1 MMTNL
6 VGAGFGRA
14 TSLLAAAMAAAG
26 SSILSPSDAGGSS
39 FAISNNF
46 EGGKF
51 VGHVRD
57 RSRYMPHQG
66 KRECARRRRQM
77 GLE

>member
-1 MMTNL
+1 MTKL
-6 VGAGFGRA
+6 IGTGFGRA
-14 TSLLAAAMAAAG
+14 TSLLAAAMAAG
-26 SSILSPSDAGGSS
+26 SAILSPSDVGSRG
-39 FAISNNF
+39 FGISNSY

-51 VGHVRD
+51 VGHVQD

-77 GLE
+77 GLA